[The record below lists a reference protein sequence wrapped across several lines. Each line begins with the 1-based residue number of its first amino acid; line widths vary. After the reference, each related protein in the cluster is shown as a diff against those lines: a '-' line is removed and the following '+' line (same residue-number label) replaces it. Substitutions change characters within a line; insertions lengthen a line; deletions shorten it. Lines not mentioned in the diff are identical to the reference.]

1 MCSLYHSLFRSTTH
15 SHTLTHTNTH
25 THTHK
30 HTHSHTQT
38 NRYDAKYFLRDD
50 KRWCRSCFVDKYA
63 KHTCA
68 GCLEPLM
75 PDVSPVQACGKLWHP
90 EHFVCVNCD
99 THLGDGKVDYVEE
112 DGDPYCAPCF
122 ETLYRTCPG
131 CKMLISDNEL
141 NQCLKA
147 PPVPGVWH
155 AEHFRCAAPGC
166 KKKLDGSYYDHEY
179 NGVVSPFCK
188 EHYEVLFLVPCTKCG
203 EPITERYFEN
213 EGKAYHSH
221 CWTCTH
227 CDCDLKDGY
236 VMQLGAP
243 YVFCVR
249 VCRV

>member
-1 MCSLYHSLFRSTTH
+1 
-15 SHTLTHTNTH
+15 
-25 THTHK
+25 
-30 HTHSHTQT
+30 
-38 NRYDAKYFLRDD
+38 
-50 KRWCRSCFVDKYA
+50 
-63 KHTCA
+63 
-68 GCLEPLM
+68 M

-243 YVFCVR
+243 YVFRFLCWSSFFLCVLSSFFFVFVVSWSLMVLFIYICWLVWYSWGNR
-249 VCRV
+249 DDLVIGFLYFSKSVWVCC